1 MKVFFE
7 IIFLYALLV
16 WTMPVAGKDR
26 DGNFTVKGVG
36 VLDCNA
42 YLSAANT
49 GGQELAQYAGYLTGY
64 ISAYNEHV
72 PDTFDLLP
80 WQTVETLMKLMLRR
94 CTQVPSANFGAAVT
108 EMANYFSDRKL
119 TAMSGRVRIGTS
131 ELVVYPPVLAD
142 IKAAL
147 ARRGY
152 STEDLETS
160 LIQFQRDENLSQ
172 SDGISQQVLL
182 RLLYGRSGD
191 KASRGQ
197 PE

>member
-1 MKVFFE
+1 ML
-7 IIFLYALLV
+7 IV
-16 WTMPVAGKDR
+16 WVAPAASKDR

-36 VLDCNA
+36 VLDCKA
-42 YLSAANT
+42 YLAAAN
-49 GGQELAQYAGYLTGY
+49 GGEHELAQYAGYLTGY

-94 CTQVPSANFGAAVT
+94 CTQMPGANFGGTVT

-119 TAMSGRVRIGTS
+119 TAMSEQVQIGNS
-131 ELVVYPPVLAD
+131 KIKVYPSVLAE

-152 STEDLETS
+152 PVGDVETS
-160 LIQFQRDENLSQ
+160 LRQFQRDQKLSEN
-172 SDGISQQVLL
+172 DGISQQVLL
-182 RLLYGRSGD
+182 SLLYGKAEG
-191 KASRGQ
+191 KASRDQ
-197 PE
+197 LK